1 MNLNTSS
8 DSALPRGYTLYTAD
22 GSPAP
27 QAVSEA
33 VEQSMQAA
41 EQFYGGIRAI
51 TAAVNLKI
59 LYDPL
64 NRSQAMPRGAEGFGG
79 YSWLERVVLL
89 GEHGL
94 HTSLI
99 HELAH
104 LLDVEAGP
112 TRREA
117 WHAFVLPV
125 WTHRIN
131 LEWQQRNEPTRQFW
145 VEAVT
150 NLNAALQF
158 QTSADDLLYKLQ
170 NPLERFTSTFL
181 AELWGNLV
189 EETACV
195 EQREAGLEPVA
206 VNPPQHYDQHPMY
219 WPLEWVAAHRRQV
232 HDLIELR
239 KTIISERMSKHQLEA
254 LHQARRRSVRDEY
267 IFSS

>member
-1 MNLNTSS
+1 
-8 DSALPRGYTLYTAD
+8 
-22 GSPAP
+22 
-27 QAVSEA
+27 
-33 VEQSMQAA
+33 MQAA

-51 TAAVNLKI
+51 TTAIDLKI
-59 LYDPL
+59 LYDPF

-89 GEHGL
+89 GNQGL

-117 WHAFVLPV
+117 WRAFLLPV

-131 LEWQQRNEPTRQFW
+131 WEWQRRSEPAGQFLF
-145 VEAVT
+145 EAVIH
-150 NLNAALQF
+150 LNAALQF
-158 QTSADDLLYKLQ
+158 QTPADDLLRKLK
-170 NPLERFTSTFL
+170 NPLDRFTSTFL
-181 AELWGNLV
+181 AELWANLV

-195 EQREAGLEPVA
+195 EQNEAGLPPMG
-206 VNPPQHYDQHPMY
+206 VNPPRHYDQHPMY
-219 WPLEWVAAHRRQV
+219 WSLDWIGAQRQQV
-232 HDLIELR
+232 HHLIELR
-239 KTIISERMSKHQLEA
+239 KAIITERITKNQLET
-254 LHQARRRSVRDEY
+254 LHQARRRSVRDDY

>member
-1 MNLNTSS
+1 MNFNTPL
-8 DSALPRGYTLYTAD
+8 DSVSPRGYALYTAD
-22 GSPAP
+22 GSAAP

-41 EQFYGGIRAI
+41 EQFYGGMRAI
-51 TAAVNLKI
+51 TTAVNLKI

-89 GEHGL
+89 GNQGL

-117 WHAFVLPV
+117 WRAFLLPV

-131 LEWQQRNEPTRQFW
+131 LEWQLRSEPTRQFL

-158 QTSADDLLYKLQ
+158 QTPPDDLLRKLQ

-181 AELWGNLV
+181 AELWANLV

-195 EQREAGLEPVA
+195 EQSKNGLEPVA

-219 WPLEWVAAHRRQV
+219 WPLEWIEAHRHQV

-239 KTIISERMSKHQLEA
+239 KTIINERMAKRQLEA
-254 LHQARRRSVRDEY
+254 LHQARRRSIRDDY

>member
-1 MNLNTSS
+1 
-8 DSALPRGYTLYTAD
+8 
-22 GSPAP
+22 
-27 QAVSEA
+27 
-33 VEQSMQAA
+33 MQAA
-41 EQFYGGIRAI
+41 EQFYGGMRAI
-51 TAAVNLKI
+51 TAAVDLKI

-89 GEHGL
+89 GNQGL
-94 HTSLI
+94 RTSLI

-112 TRREA
+112 NRRET
-117 WHAFVLPV
+117 WRAFLMPV

-131 LEWQQRNEPTRQFW
+131 WEWQRRSEPTGQFL

-150 NLNAALQF
+150 HLNAALHF
-158 QTSADDLLYKLQ
+158 QTPADELLRKLQ
-170 NPLERFTSTFL
+170 NPLDRFTSTFL
-181 AELWGNLV
+181 AELWANLV

-195 EQREAGLEPVA
+195 EQSKAGLEPMG
-206 VNPPQHYDQHPMY
+206 VNPPQHYDRHPMY
-219 WPLEWVAAHRRQV
+219 WSLDWVDAQRPQV

-239 KTIISERMSKHQLEA
+239 KTIITERIASRQLEA
-254 LHQARRRSVRDEY
+254 LHQARRRSVRDDY